1 MRESFRK
8 AMKDGWPVALLI
20 VPLAIWANWQAI
32 GNPAGFIVTDWNPAR
47 MECTEL
53 AGPEVTRAC
62 YLSAEKIAVVTFNGA
77 DLAYCG
83 IDDGTFAGLL
93 SSAAPDD
100 YFGSSIRDDAVGER
114 FHCGGIRFQ
123 HHIS

>member
-1 MRESFRK
+1 
-8 AMKDGWPVALLI
+8 
-20 VPLAIWANWQAI
+20 
-32 GNPAGFIVTDWNPAR
+32 
-47 MECTEL
+47 MECTAL

-62 YLSAEKIAVVTFNGA
+62 YLPSEQIAVVTFNGA

-83 IDDGTFAGLL
+83 TESETFAGLL

-114 FHCGGIRFQ
+114 FSCGSVRFQ